1 MSKELEKA
9 FKDKLAQIKA
19 ENITQADI
27 DRTTAAMKNEEGRK
41 QAAADLLNTKSDR
54 VKH

>member
-1 MSKELEKA
+1 MSEDFKKAVKE
-9 FKDKLAQIKA
+9 KLALIKA
-19 ENITQADI
+19 ENITQEDI

-41 QAAADLLNTKSDR
+41 QAAIDLLNTKSDR